1 MGKFGV
7 NERVFS
13 RTIFVR
19 KCEATFLE
27 QDTATEYENSI
38 SGFSSCCHSCW
49 GTRLPNPSVFKISA
63 ILLMA
68 PLRFAA
74 SVASLREITSGKMLG
89 NKKTPSR
96 RMMWKGQLMA
106 RPKREIIP
114 VKTHS
119 LVVRLDDIQYSII
132 EKYAKQLGIS
142 MAEYVRRQA
151 TQGKVEISYPIVADI
166 EQLQK
171 LTDEFHAIG
180 NNLNQIARYFNMG
193 GLHSMAIRQEINEC
207 VMELMNMRKAVMSM
221 AGDFNGSTQTPI
233 K

>member
-1 MGKFGV
+1 
-7 NERVFS
+7 
-13 RTIFVR
+13 
-19 KCEATFLE
+19 
-27 QDTATEYENSI
+27 
-38 SGFSSCCHSCW
+38 
-49 GTRLPNPSVFKISA
+49 
-63 ILLMA
+63 
-68 PLRFAA
+68 
-74 SVASLREITSGKMLG
+74 
-89 NKKTPSR
+89 
-96 RMMWKGQLMA
+96 MMWKGLFMA

-114 VKTHS
+114 VKTHT

-132 EKYAKQLGIS
+132 EKYARQLGIP

-221 AGDFNGSTQTPI
+221 AGDFNGSISILRII
-233 K
+233 KMNYQSHAPMLTASWEKGEAGISQKIRS

>member
-1 MGKFGV
+1 
-7 NERVFS
+7 
-13 RTIFVR
+13 
-19 KCEATFLE
+19 
-27 QDTATEYENSI
+27 
-38 SGFSSCCHSCW
+38 
-49 GTRLPNPSVFKISA
+49 
-63 ILLMA
+63 
-68 PLRFAA
+68 
-74 SVASLREITSGKMLG
+74 
-89 NKKTPSR
+89 
-96 RMMWKGQLMA
+96 MMWKGQFMA

-114 VKTHS
+114 VKTHT

-132 EKYAKQLGIS
+132 EKYARQLGIS

-221 AGDFNGSTQTPI
+221 AGDFNGSTQTLI